1 MLTGNLFFL
10 QPNLAHSSGF
20 YRQFSTKDLPS
31 RQTGSELGN
40 AIFFHQSFLK
50 FVLVILRNTKGGNP
64 GTFLSGM
71 FLEKFDL

>member
-40 AIFFHQSFLK
+40 AIFFPLIISQIRSCD
-50 FVLVILRNTKGGNP
+50 
-64 GTFLSGM
+64 S
-71 FLEKFDL
+71 EKY